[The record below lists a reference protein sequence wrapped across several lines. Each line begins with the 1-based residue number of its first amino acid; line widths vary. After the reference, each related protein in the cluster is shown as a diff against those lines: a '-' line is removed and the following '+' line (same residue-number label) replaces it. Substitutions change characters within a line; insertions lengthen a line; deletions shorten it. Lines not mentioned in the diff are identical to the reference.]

1 MINKKAPEESDKT
14 PLTKSAANRLMG
26 RILSSP
32 RGVIVLTLGFGLL
45 IWITHAL
52 LDYFVFYKGYG
63 TFLELL
69 ITRPP
74 VHEIYVRF
82 VILAYFVIFG
92 IIISLQIAERRWVEK
107 ALRESERK
115 YRSYIDHAP
124 DGVFIANAQGQYI
137 EVNPAASAITGYTHE
152 ELLTMTIQDLVPSDG
167 QTIAREHFGRVLRTG
182 SASGEAP
189 FMHKDGSRRY
199 WLVDAV
205 QIAPE
210 RFMGFVRDVTNRV
223 QAEAQVKHLNRVLRA
238 IRNVNQLI
246 AQEKDR
252 ARLIQGVCDNLVET
266 RGYHNAWIA
275 LVADFPPKGGE
286 GDVEGP
292 VLSTAEGP
300 VLSAAEGPLT
310 AEAGLGETFA
320 PLRERLQWGALT
332 GCGQRALA
340 QPGVV
345 IIRDPISVCL
355 DCPLAAKYAGRA
367 AMTVRLEHGGRVYG
381 LLAVSI
387 PIDLADDEEEQ
398 ALFKEVAG
406 DIAFALHNIEA
417 EEGRQ
422 RAQEA
427 LQRERDLLRLV
438 NETSPVGITVVNC
451 EGQITFANGRAE
463 EVLGLTKDQITQR
476 AYNAPVWRITDYDGN
491 PFPDEALPFKRIIA
505 TGQAVYDVRHAIEW
519 PDGRRVLLNIN
530 AAPLFDT
537 VGPLKGVPSVVGM
550 VATVE
555 DVTERVRAERALRQ
569 ERDRAQR
576 YLDIAGVMFVALNA
590 QGEVTLINRKGY
602 EILGYE
608 QEEIIGRHW
617 FDNFLPARISDQTGM
632 VFEKLMAGEIEPVEY
647 YENSVLTKD
656 GEERVIAWHNT
667 TLRDDEG
674 NIIGILSSGE
684 DITERV
690 RAEEALRESEARFR
704 QVYEHMT
711 MGIARVSLGFR
722 IESANEA
729 YCRMLGYREEELIGK
744 HLRDITHPET
754 VEENLRK
761 QSQLAQGVIDHYR
774 MEKQFVHK
782 RGHIVH
788 GILDANLV
796 RDAGGNP
803 DYFLGSVLDI
813 TKRKRMEEA
822 LRTSEKLLRNVI
834 DADPS
839 CIFLKDGDGKF
850 LLVNRAMAKLH
861 GTTSKA
867 MVGKTD
873 ADYIDDALATSEEIE
888 RFRQDDLEVIKQKRP
903 KVVPAESFTLSN
915 GTLKWFQTYKVPIF
929 IEGKGDGLLG
939 VAVDISGRLRA
950 EEALRDAILRQN
962 EAIKAANVGLWDWNL
977 ITNKVH
983 YSAEWKGQIGYA
995 EDEIGDGFEEWQSR
1009 VHPDDLDVTLERVQ
1023 RCINDTQQDYQVE
1036 FRFRHKDGSYRWIL
1050 AQGSV
1055 LQDEAGR
1062 SVRMLGSHVD
1072 ITEHK
1077 RAEEALRE
1085 SEERFRGIFETSP
1098 IGIAIVDTVTQS
1110 FLEANSSFLQILGYS
1125 LEELQQ
1131 RTVMDITP
1139 PEDWERESQ
1148 IVQAYLEDALPS
1160 YVVEK
1165 RYIRKDGAIRWVRI
1179 TGDVLFVDSDV
1190 PPLAIAN
1197 VEDITE
1203 RKRAEEALRESEQDL
1218 SLAQEIAHIGSWK
1231 YNVQT
1236 GKLNWSDE
1244 LFRIYGLDPE
1254 ANEVSLDHGI
1264 GMIHPD
1270 DKPSAEDAFRKALEN
1285 GLPYQIEYRVIRP
1298 DGEERFVQ
1306 GIGKIETDGE
1316 GDVLSVYGTGQDITA
1331 RKHAEMHLEQA
1342 LAEKT
1347 ALVQELYH
1355 RTRNNMQVIQAM
1367 LHIYAGRIADA
1378 RVAEVFREM
1387 EDRIHTMALAHQKL
1401 YESQNLSRIN
1411 LREYILD
1418 LFDHLRE
1425 SYRGAGGNVGGDI
1438 TLIEEMEDV
1447 SVLIDTAAPCGLVLN
1462 ELLSNIFKHA
1472 FPENIAGEVRINL
1485 ARTSDGKIDLVV
1497 ADNGV
1502 GVPDGFDF
1510 RTCKTLGIQNMIAIV
1525 EYQLR
1530 GEIAF
1535 EVNNGVIC
1543 RLRFR
1548 DDLYEERV

>member
-1 MINKKAPEESDKT
+1 MINDKAPEGSDKT
-14 PLTKSAANRLMG
+14 PLTKSATNRLVD
-26 RILSSP
+26 RILGSP
-32 RGVIVLTLGFGLL
+32 RGVMALALGFGLL

-74 VHEIYVRF
+74 AHEIYVRL
-82 VILAYFVIFG
+82 VILAYFVIFAG
-92 IIISLQIAERRWVEK
+92 IISFQVAERKRAEA

-137 EVNPAASAITGYTHE
+137 EVNPAASAITGYSHE
-152 ELLTMTIQDLVPSDG
+152 ELLTMSIQDLVPPDG
-167 QTIAREHFGRVLRTG
+167 QAIAREHFGRVVRTG
-182 SASGEAP
+182 YASGKAP

-205 QIAPE
+205 QIVPE
-210 RFMGFVRDVTNRV
+210 RFMGFVRDVTERV

-246 AQEKDR
+246 VKEKDR
-252 ARLIQGVCDNLVET
+252 ARLIQGACDDLVET

-275 LVADFPPKGGE
+275 LVGNSASQSPQKAGKA
-286 GDVEGP
+286 DVEGP
-292 VLSTAEGP
+292 VLST
-300 VLSAAEGPLT
+300 VEGPLT

-320 PLRERLQWGALT
+320 PLRERLQRGVLT
-332 GCGQRALA
+332 DCGQRALA

-345 IIRDPISVCL
+345 IIQDPVSACP
-355 DCPLAAKYAGRA
+355 DCPLVAKYAGRA

-406 DIAFALHNIEA
+406 DIAFALHNIEV
-417 EEGRQ
+417 EEGRK
-422 RAQEA
+422 RAREA
-427 LQRERDLLRLV
+427 LQRERDLLHLV
-438 NETSPVGITVVNC
+438 NETSPVGITVVNR
-451 EGQITFANGRAE
+451 EGQVTFANGRAE

-491 PFPDEALPFKRIIA
+491 PFPDEALPFKRVIA
-505 TGQAVYDVRHAIEW
+505 TGQAVDDVRHAIEW

-537 VGPLKGVPSVVGM
+537 AGQLNGVPSVVGI

-555 DVTERVRAERALRQ
+555 DVTKQVRAEEALRESEQ
-569 ERDRAQR
+569 KFRLIAETSAEDIWQ
-576 YLDIAGVMFVALNA
+576 LDLNG
-590 QGEVTLINRKGY
+590 QVTYVSPAVEKIFGY
-602 EILGYE
+602 TPEEAMHLGFSAFFPE
-608 QEEIIGRHW
+608 
-617 FDNFLPARISDQTGM
+617 S
-632 VFEKLMAGEIEPVEY
+632 EIERATQAFTMAMSGQAYQLLEFMGRR
-647 YENSVLTKD
+647 KD
-656 GEERVIAWHNT
+656 GSSIPIEVSVTPII
-667 TLRDDEG
+667 RDDTV
-674 NIIGILSSGE
+674 IGIQGIAR
-684 DITERV
+684 DISERV

-704 QVYEHMT
+704 QVYEHMAV
-711 MGIARVSLGFR
+711 GVARVSLGFR
-722 IESANEA
+722 IESANQA

-744 HLRDITHPET
+744 HLRDITHPGT

-761 QSQLAQGVIDHYR
+761 QSHLAAGAIDHYR
-774 MEKQFVHK
+774 MEKRFIHK
-782 RGHIVH
+782 RGRVVH

-796 RDAGGNP
+796 RDAEGNP
-803 DYFLGSVLDI
+803 YYFIGSVLDI
-813 TKRKRMEEA
+813 TARKRMEEA
-822 LRTSEKLLRNVI
+822 LRANETLLRNVI

-839 CIFLKDGDGKF
+839 CIFLKDGNGKF

-861 GTTSKA
+861 GTTPEA
-867 MVGKTD
+867 MVGKAD
-873 ADYIDDALATSEEIE
+873 ADYSDDALATSEEIE
-888 RFRQDDLEVIKQKRP
+888 QFRQDDLEVIKQKRS
-903 KVVPAESFTLSN
+903 KVIPVESFTLPD
-915 GTLKWFQTYKVPIF
+915 GTAKWFQTYKVPIF

-962 EAIKAANVGLWDWNL
+962 EAIRAANVGLWDWDLVN
-977 ITNKVH
+977 NKVY
-983 YSAEWKGQIGYA
+983 YSAEWKGQIGY
-995 EDEIGDGFEEWQSR
+995 EDHEIGDDFEEWQSR
-1009 VHPDDLDVTLERVQ
+1009 VHPDDLEATLERVQ
-1023 RCINDTQQDYQVE
+1023 QFIVDAQQDYQVE

-1085 SEERFRGIFETSP
+1085 SE
-1098 IGIAIVDTVTQS
+1098 
-1110 FLEANSSFLQILGYS
+1110 
-1125 LEELQQ
+1125 
-1131 RTVMDITP
+1131 
-1139 PEDWERESQ
+1139 
-1148 IVQAYLEDALPS
+1148 
-1160 YVVEK
+1160 
-1165 RYIRKDGAIRWVRI
+1165 
-1179 TGDVLFVDSDV
+1179 
-1190 PPLAIAN
+1190 
-1197 VEDITE
+1197 
-1203 RKRAEEALRESEQDL
+1203 QDL

-1254 ANEVSLDHGI
+1254 TTEASLDRSI
-1264 GMIHPD
+1264 GLIHPD
-1270 DKPSAEDAFRKALEN
+1270 DKPSAKETFRKALEN
-1285 GLPYQIEYRVIRP
+1285 GLPYQIEYRIIRP

-1316 GDVLSVYGTGQDITA
+1316 GGVLSVYGTGQDITA
-1331 RKHAEMHLEQA
+1331 RKQAEMHLEQA

-1367 LHIYAGRIADA
+1367 LHIYAGRIADT

-1418 LFDHLRE
+1418 LFDHLKG
-1425 SYRGAGGNVGGDI
+1425 SYRGTAGSFAGDI
-1438 TLIEEMEDV
+1438 ILIEEMEDV

-1472 FPENIAGEVRINL
+1472 FPENRAGEVRINL

-1502 GVPDGFDF
+1502 GVPEGFDF

-1530 GEIAF
+1530 GEIIF
-1535 EVNNGVIC
+1535 EAADGITC
-1543 RLRFR
+1543 HLRFR